1 MSYIILICFMVYLAR
16 RRREAAIRGSA
27 NSRVEGPNAHRRG
40 NRPPRLPGP
49 GIPVP
54 SGTGCSASTI
64 GLNPI
69 GAITSTTETSSILSS
84 DVESSLYE
92 DTEDIHSM
100 ASSSRFTT
108 STEHTS
114 VSRNMLNMRHRQK
127 KRSRRKPPAHLA
139 RAGSI
144 SSITGSFQRFA

>member
-1 MSYIILICFMVYLAR
+1 MYKLHEYAYSDVYA
-16 RRREAAIRGSA
+16 SA
-27 NSRVEGPNAHRRG
+27 NARSEGPNAHRRG

-54 SGTGCSASTI
+54 SGAGCSASTI
-64 GLNPI
+64 GIGLNP
-69 GAITSTTETSSILSS
+69 AITTATETSSMLSS

-92 DTEDIHSM
+92 DTEDIHSI

-127 KRSRRKPPAHLA
+127 KRSRRKPPANHIA

-144 SSITGSFQRFA
+144 SSITGNFVYFSTFPIFQT